1 MDDSQPMSQSE
12 DTPTITVLRASV
24 HDVRFFAGML
34 RGVNF
39 STRATISISGEGLKV
54 IVEEARSLLGIAYIY
69 PGIFDEYVYT
79 PPDAAEPDLAAAFEV
94 PLTTLLEC
102 LNIFGS
108 AGPGGAPNS
117 TAHKKWRRAED
128 DDGAEDGEG
137 GGGGGRRTGRGIEH
151 FLGGTGDKRTG
162 MRLSFSGEGY
172 PLVLLLAEDASGPM
186 TTCQIST
193 YEADSHLE
201 LPFDSEHTAVQ
212 IILKSSWL
220 REALSELDPSIEK
233 LTFISNPR
241 PVEDDGRRR
250 APNNAAK
257 PLFRI
262 RAEGTFGSTEMDYPD
277 DRDVLETFECAQ
289 TVQFSYRFS
298 YISRTLKAV
307 QSSTKTSLR
316 IDEDGLLSLQ
326 YLMPY
331 TKPRGG
337 EKHECYIEYRCLPL
351 DDE

>member
-39 STRATISISGEGLKV
+39 ATRATISISGEGLKV
-54 IVEEARSLLGIAYIY
+54 IVEEARSLLGA
-69 PGIFDEYVYT
+69 
-79 PPDAAEPDLAAAFEV
+79 
-94 PLTTLLEC
+94 LTTLLEC

-201 LPFDSEHTAVQ
+201 LPFDSEHTC
-212 IILKSSWL
+212 SSWL

-262 RAEGTFGSTEMDYPD
+262 RAEGTFGST
-277 DRDVLETFECAQ
+277 ECAQ